1 MAEEKS
7 YSSSVAFY
15 SAVTARAKKEAIERQ
30 VPAQRLIRE
39 FDFSRL
45 LARVFTGDRAGR
57 WVLKGGQAMLVRV
70 PDPRTTKDIDLLH
83 RRDPSDLDAAV
94 DDLRA
99 ALASELDDFYRFEIV
114 KVEEIQANIAQT
126 GVQCRRVTVSV
137 RCGAKPLSS
146 IQIDVAADSCMTD
159 APVNGSFPA
168 VVVPSVRA
176 PHVALYPVVDHIAD
190 KICATHAVYARGRP
204 SSRER
209 DMVDLVLFAV
219 SHSVPGGRLR
229 HAIAMEWTHRKL
241 DGTPRFEP
249 PSSWRGRYPKLA
261 RPVPALVDHTSFDVA
276 RALLA
281 DFLDPVF
288 AGQADS
294 CVWSPAS
301 KAWER
306 HPMDTTKG
314 PQ

>member
-1 MAEEKS
+1 MAKEQS
-7 YSSSVAFY
+7 YGTS
-15 SAVTARAKKEAIERQ
+15 TALLAAMTSRAKTEAKQRG

-39 FDFSRL
+39 FEFSRL
-45 LARVFTGDRAGR
+45 LARVFAVDRADR

-94 DDLRA
+94 DDLRV
-99 ALASELDDFYRFEIV
+99 ALASDLGDFYRFEIV
-114 KVEEIQANIAQT
+114 KVEEIQANSEQT
-126 GVQCRRVTVSV
+126 GVQCRRITVSV

-159 APVNGSFPA
+159 APVTSSFPA

-176 PHVALYPVVDHIAD
+176 PQISLYPVVDHIAD
-190 KICATHAVYARGRP
+190 KVCATHAVYGRGRP

-219 SHSVPGGRLR
+219 SHPVPGGRLR
-229 HAIAMEWTHRKL
+229 NAIAMEWNHRKL
-241 DGTPRFEP
+241 NGTPRFEP
-249 PSSWRGRYPKLA
+249 PPTWRDRYPKLA

-276 RALLA
+276 RTLLA

-288 AGQADS
+288 TGRADG
-294 CVWSPAS
+294 CVWSPTS
-301 KAWER
+301 KAWEQCPADPTR
-306 HPMDTTKG
+306 GTL
-314 PQ
+314 